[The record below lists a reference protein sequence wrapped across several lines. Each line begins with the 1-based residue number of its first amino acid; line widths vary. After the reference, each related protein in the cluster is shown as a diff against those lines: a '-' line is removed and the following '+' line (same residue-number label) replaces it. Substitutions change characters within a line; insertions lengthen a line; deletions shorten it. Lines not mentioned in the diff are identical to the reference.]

1 MKKDKNLSRNEFIIN
16 IFSFSKNQNYLSHPT
31 KIFQ

>member
-16 IFSFSKNQNYLSHPT
+16 IFSKNQNYLSHPS